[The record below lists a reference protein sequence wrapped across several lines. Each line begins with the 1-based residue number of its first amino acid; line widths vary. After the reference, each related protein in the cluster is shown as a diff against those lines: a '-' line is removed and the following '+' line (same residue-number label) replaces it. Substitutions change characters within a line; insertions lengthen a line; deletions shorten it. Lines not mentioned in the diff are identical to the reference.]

1 MEERRK
7 FVRFNAPFC
16 VHYSDKNIPQETPGV
31 IKDISYGG
39 ARVIVDTLSRI
50 DNASAADL
58 SILFPKDTL
67 KVSGLVVWVK
77 ESGSKK
83 EIGICFQNIPSQY
96 KDTIYNYIFKYFKE
110 ELTSKW
116 WNI

>member
-16 VHYSDKNIPQETPGV
+16 VHYSDQTMSQDTPGV

-39 ARVIVDTLSRI
+39 ARIILDTESRI
-50 DNASAADL
+50 NNSSEADL

-67 KVSGLVVWVK
+67 KVSGVVVWVK
-77 ESGSKK
+77 GSGSKK
-83 EIGICFQNIPSQY
+83 ELGIAFQNIPPQY